1 MLNKTIQ
8 KVNYMSTITNQ
19 ELINR
24 RKAAITAAVG
34 NASLNFIAS
43 GQGALLQ
50 DVEGREYIDFGGGIG
65 AMNIG
70 HSHPK
75 VVAAIKEQA
84 ERFTHCCFM
93 INPYELAVTLAE
105 KLCRLTPGDFPK
117 KAVFLNSGSEAVE
130 NAVKVARYAT
140 KRQAIVVF
148 DNGYHGRT
156 YLTMTMTTKVR
167 PFKLGFG
174 PFAPEIYRVP
184 FDNTKA
190 LRDFFLTHINAE
202 AVAAVVA
209 EPVQGEGGFNA
220 PRADYFPELAKICH
234 DNGILLVMDEIQSG
248 MGRTGKMFASEHW
261 GVMPDM
267 MIVGKSLAAGMPIAA
282 VIGKAD
288 LMDSVHVGGLGG
300 TYAANPVACA
310 AALAVLDVFE
320 TEGILEKSVALG
332 EKLETRFKS
341 WQEKFSMVGGLRGL
355 GAMRGFELV
364 RGSDKSPASDEAV
377 KLAAYC
383 SQNGLVLLVT
393 GIYGNIVRCL
403 APLVITDDQLEKGLS
418 ILEAGLEKI
427 RE

>member
-1 MLNKTIQ
+1 MNKGLNQ
-8 KVNYMSTITNQ
+8 K
-19 ELINR
+19 LIER
-24 RKAAITAAVG
+24 RKQAITSAVG

-43 GQGALLQ
+43 GKGALLK
-50 DVEGREYIDFGGGIG
+50 DVEGREYIDFAGGIG

-84 ERFTHCCFM
+84 ENLTHCCFM
-93 INPYELAVTLAE
+93 VNPYEAAVALAE
-105 KLCRLTPGDFPK
+105 KLCRVTPGDFPK

-140 KRQAIVVF
+140 KRQGIVVF

-156 YLTMTMTTKVR
+156 LLTMTMTTKVR

-184 FDNTKA
+184 FGDTKA
-190 LRDFFLTHINAE
+190 LHDFFVTHINPE
-202 AVAAVVA
+202 AIAAVVA
-209 EPVQGEGGFNA
+209 EPVQGEGGFIA
-220 PRADYFPELAKICH
+220 PPDGYFPELAKICS

-261 GVMPDM
+261 GVEPDM
-267 MIVGKSLAAGMPIAA
+267 MVIGKSLAAGMPIAA
-282 VIGKAD
+282 VVGKAE
-288 LMDSVHVGGLGG
+288 LMDTVHVGGLGG
-300 TYAANPVACA
+300 TYGANPVACA

-320 TEGILEKSVALG
+320 KEGMLEKSVALG
-332 EKLETRFKS
+332 QKLEMRFKS
-341 WQEKFSMVGGLRGL
+341 WQKKFGMVGGLRGI

-364 RGSDKSPASDEAV
+364 KGSDKTPATAEAM

-383 SQNGLVLLVT
+383 GKNGLVLLVT

-403 APLVITDDQLEKGLS
+403 APFVITDDQLEKGLAT
-418 ILEAGLEKI
+418 IEAGLDEI
-427 RE
+427 HQ

>member
-1 MLNKTIQ
+1 MSEGLNQQLT
-8 KVNYMSTITNQ
+8 
-19 ELINR
+19 ER
-24 RKAAITAAVG
+24 RKQAITSAVG
-34 NASLNFIAS
+34 NASMNFIKSAA
-43 GQGALLQ
+43 GAKLI
-50 DVEGREYIDFGGGIG
+50 DVDGREYIDFGGGIG

-84 ERFTHCCFM
+84 EKFTHCCFM
-93 INPYELAVTLAE
+93 VNPYEPAVALAE
-105 KLCRLTPGDFPK
+105 KLCQLTPGDFPK

-156 YLTMTMTTKVR
+156 LLTMTMTTKVK

-184 FDNTKA
+184 FGDTKA
-190 LRDFFLTHINAE
+190 LHDFFLTHINAE
-202 AVAAVVA
+202 AVAAVIA

-220 PRADYFPELAKICH
+220 PPADYFPELAEICR

-248 MGRTGKMFASEHW
+248 MGRTGKMFSSEHW
-261 GVMPDM
+261 GMTPDM
-267 MIVGKSLAAGMPIAA
+267 MVVGKSLAAGMPIAA
-282 VIGKAD
+282 VVGKAE
-288 LMDSVHVGGLGG
+288 LMDAVHVGGLGG
-300 TYAANPVACA
+300 TYSANPVACA
-310 AALAVLDVFE
+310 AALAVLEVFE
-320 TEGILEKSVALG
+320 SEGMLEKSVVLG
-332 EKLETRFKS
+332 EKLKTRFKS

-364 RGSDKSPASDEAV
+364 KGSDKMPATDEAM

-383 SQNGLVLLVT
+383 NQNGLVLLVT

-403 APLVITDDQLEKGLS
+403 APFVITDEQLEKGFS

-427 RE
+427 HDQ

>member
-1 MLNKTIQ
+1 MNEGLNQQLT
-8 KVNYMSTITNQ
+8 
-19 ELINR
+19 ER
-24 RKAAITAAVG
+24 RKQAITSAVG
-34 NASLNFIAS
+34 NASMNFIKSAA
-43 GQGALLQ
+43 GAKLI
-50 DVEGREYIDFGGGIG
+50 DVDGREYIDFGGGIG

-84 ERFTHCCFM
+84 EQFTHCCFM
-93 INPYELAVTLAE
+93 VNPYEPAVTLAE
-105 KLCRLTPGDFPK
+105 KLCQLTPGDFPK

-156 YLTMTMTTKVR
+156 LLTMTMTTKVK
-167 PFKLGFG
+167 PFKFGFG

-184 FDNTKA
+184 FGNTKA
-190 LRDFFLTHINAE
+190 LHDFFLTHINAE

-220 PRADYFPELAKICH
+220 PPSDYFPELAKICS
-234 DNGILLVMDEIQSG
+234 DYGILLVMDEIQSG

-261 GVMPDM
+261 GVTPDVM
-267 MIVGKSLAAGMPIAA
+267 VVGKSLAAGMPIAA
-282 VIGKAD
+282 VVGKAD

-300 TYAANPVACA
+300 TYGANPVACA

-332 EKLETRFKS
+332 EKLEARFKA

-364 RGSDKSPASDEAV
+364 KGSDKSPAADEAM

-403 APLVITDDQLEKGLS
+403 APFVITDDQLERGLA
-418 ILEAGLEKI
+418 IMEAGLSEIHK
-427 RE
+427 

>member
-1 MLNKTIQ
+1 
-8 KVNYMSTITNQ
+8 MSAQTNQ
-19 ELINR
+19 ELIDR
-24 RKAAITAAVG
+24 RKAAITTAVG

-43 GQGALLQ
+43 GQGAVLR
-50 DVEGREYIDFGGGIG
+50 DVEGRDYIDFAGGIG

-84 ERFTHCCFM
+84 EKLTHCCFM
-93 INPYELAVTLAE
+93 VNPYEKAVALAE
-105 KLCRLTPGDFPK
+105 KLCKLTPGKFPK

-148 DNGYHGRT
+148 ENGYHGRT
-156 YLTMTMTTKVR
+156 YLTMTMTTKVK

-184 FDNTKA
+184 FGDPKA
-190 LRDFFLTHINAE
+190 LHDFFLTQINAE

-220 PRADYFPELAKICH
+220 PPSDYFPELAKICH

-248 MGRTGKMFASEHW
+248 MGRTGKMFASENW
-261 GVMPDM
+261 GIEPDM
-267 MIVGKSLAAGMPIAA
+267 MVIGKSLAAGMPIAA
-282 VIGKAD
+282 VVGKAELLD
-288 LMDSVHVGGLGG
+288 AVHVGGLGG
-300 TYAANPVACA
+300 TYGANPVACA

-320 TEGILEKSVALG
+320 KESLLEKSVALG
-332 EKLETRFKS
+332 KKLDAKFKS
-341 WQEKFSMVGGLRGL
+341 WQKRFPMVGGLRGL

-364 RGSDKSPASDEAV
+364 TGPAKTPAADGAM

-383 SQNGLVLLVT
+383 HENGLVLLVT

-403 APLVITDDQLEKGLS
+403 APFVITDEQLEKGFS

-427 RE
+427 HNQ

>member
-1 MLNKTIQ
+1 MNKGL
-8 KVNYMSTITNQ
+8 NQ
-19 ELINR
+19 ELIER
-24 RKAAITAAVG
+24 RKQAITSAVG

-43 GQGALLQ
+43 GKGALLK
-50 DVEGREYIDFGGGIG
+50 DVEGREYIDFAGGIG

-84 ERFTHCCFM
+84 ENLTHCCFM
-93 INPYELAVTLAE
+93 VNPYESAVALAE
-105 KLCRLTPGDFPK
+105 KLCSLTPGDFPK

-140 KRQAIVVF
+140 KRQGIVVF

-156 YLTMTMTTKVR
+156 LLTMTMTTKVM

-184 FDNTKA
+184 FGDTKA
-190 LRDFFLTHINAE
+190 LHDFFITHINPE
-202 AVAAVVA
+202 AIAAVVA
-209 EPVQGEGGFNA
+209 EPVQGEGGFIA
-220 PRADYFPELAKICH
+220 PPDDYFPELEKICS

-248 MGRTGKMFASEHW
+248 MGRTGKMFATENW
-261 GVMPDM
+261 DVTPDM
-267 MIVGKSLAAGMPIAA
+267 MVIGKSLAAGMPIAA
-282 VIGKAD
+282 VVGKAEV
-288 LMDSVHVGGLGG
+288 MDTVHVGGLGG
-300 TYAANPVACA
+300 TYGANPVACA

-320 TEGILEKSVALG
+320 KEGMLEKSVALG
-332 EKLETRFKS
+332 EKLDTRFKS
-341 WQEKFSMVGGLRGL
+341 WQKKFSMVGGLRGI

-364 RGSDKSPASDEAV
+364 KGPDKAPANAEAM

-383 SQNGLVLLVT
+383 GENGLVLLVT

-403 APLVITDDQLEKGLS
+403 APFVITDDQLEKGLA
-418 ILEAGLEKI
+418 IMEAGLEEI
-427 RE
+427 HR

>member
-1 MLNKTIQ
+1 MSEGLNQQLT
-8 KVNYMSTITNQ
+8 
-19 ELINR
+19 ER
-24 RKAAITAAVG
+24 RKQAITSAVG
-34 NASLNFIAS
+34 NASMNFIKSAA
-43 GQGALLQ
+43 GAKLI
-50 DVEGREYIDFGGGIG
+50 DVDGREYIDFGGGIG

-84 ERFTHCCFM
+84 EKFTHCCFM
-93 INPYELAVTLAE
+93 VNPYEPAVALAE
-105 KLCRLTPGDFPK
+105 KLCQLTPGDFPK

-156 YLTMTMTTKVR
+156 LLTMTMTTKVK

-184 FDNTKA
+184 FGNTKA
-190 LRDFFLTHINAE
+190 LHDFFLTHINAE
-202 AVAAVVA
+202 AVAAVIA

-220 PRADYFPELAKICH
+220 PPADYFPELAEICR
-234 DNGILLVMDEIQSG
+234 DKGILLVMDEIQSG

-261 GVMPDM
+261 GVTPDM
-267 MIVGKSLAAGMPIAA
+267 MVVGKSLAAGMPIAA
-282 VIGKAD
+282 VVGKAE
-288 LMDSVHVGGLGG
+288 LMDAVHVGGLGG
-300 TYAANPVACA
+300 TYGANPVACA
-310 AALAVLDVFE
+310 AALAVLEIFE
-320 TEGILEKSVALG
+320 SEGMLEKSVVLG

-364 RGSDKSPASDEAV
+364 KGSDKMPATDEAM

-383 SQNGLVLLVT
+383 NQNGLVLLVT

-403 APLVITDDQLEKGLS
+403 APFVITDEQLEKGFS
-418 ILEAGLEKI
+418 ILEAGLKKI
-427 RE
+427 HDQ

>member
-1 MLNKTIQ
+1 MNKGL
-8 KVNYMSTITNQ
+8 NQ
-19 ELINR
+19 ELIER
-24 RKAAITAAVG
+24 RKQAITSAVG

-43 GQGALLQ
+43 GKGALLK
-50 DVEGREYIDFGGGIG
+50 DVEGREYIDFAGGIG

-84 ERFTHCCFM
+84 ENLTHCCFM
-93 INPYELAVTLAE
+93 VNPYESAVALAE
-105 KLCRLTPGDFPK
+105 KLCSLTPGDFPK

-140 KRQAIVVF
+140 KRQGIVVF

-156 YLTMTMTTKVR
+156 LLTMTMTTKVM

-184 FDNTKA
+184 FGDTKA
-190 LRDFFLTHINAE
+190 LHDFFITHINPE
-202 AVAAVVA
+202 AIAAVVA
-209 EPVQGEGGFNA
+209 EPVQGEGGFIA
-220 PRADYFPELAKICH
+220 PPDDYFPELAKICS

-248 MGRTGKMFASEHW
+248 MGRTGKMFATENW
-261 GVMPDM
+261 DVTPDM
-267 MIVGKSLAAGMPIAA
+267 MVIGKSLAAGMPIAA
-282 VIGKAD
+282 VVGKAEV
-288 LMDSVHVGGLGG
+288 MDTVHVGGLGG
-300 TYAANPVACA
+300 TYGANPVACA

-320 TEGILEKSVALG
+320 KEGMLEKSVALG
-332 EKLETRFKS
+332 EKLDTRFKS
-341 WQEKFSMVGGLRGL
+341 WQKKFSMVGGLRGI

-364 RGSDKSPASDEAV
+364 KGPDKAPANAEAM

-383 SQNGLVLLVT
+383 GENGLVLLVT

-403 APLVITDDQLEKGLS
+403 APFVITDDQLEKGLA
-418 ILEAGLEKI
+418 IMEAGLEEI
-427 RE
+427 HR

>member
-1 MLNKTIQ
+1 MSEGLNQQLT
-8 KVNYMSTITNQ
+8 
-19 ELINR
+19 ER
-24 RKAAITAAVG
+24 RKQAITSAVG
-34 NASLNFIAS
+34 NASMNFIKSAA
-43 GQGALLQ
+43 GAKLI
-50 DVEGREYIDFGGGIG
+50 DVDGREYIDFGGGIG

-84 ERFTHCCFM
+84 EKFTHCCFM
-93 INPYELAVTLAE
+93 VNPYEPAVALAE
-105 KLCRLTPGDFPK
+105 RLCQLTPGNFPK

-140 KRQAIVVF
+140 KRQGIVVF

-156 YLTMTMTTKVR
+156 LLTMTMTTKVK
-167 PFKLGFG
+167 PFKFGFG

-184 FDNTKA
+184 FGNTKA
-190 LRDFFLTHINAE
+190 LHDFFLTHINAE

-220 PRADYFPELAKICH
+220 PPADYFPELAKICQ
-234 DNGILLVMDEIQSG
+234 DSGILLVMDEIQSG

-261 GVMPDM
+261 GVTPDM
-267 MIVGKSLAAGMPIAA
+267 MVVGKSLAAGMPIAA
-282 VIGKAD
+282 VVGKAEV
-288 LMDSVHVGGLGG
+288 MDSVHVGGLGG
-300 TYAANPVACA
+300 TYGANPVACA

-320 TEGILEKSVALG
+320 TEGMLEKSLALG
-332 EKLETRFKS
+332 KKIEMRFKA
-341 WQEKFSMVGGLRGL
+341 WQKKFSMVGGLRGL

-364 RGSDKSPASDEAV
+364 KGSDKSPAADEAM

-383 SQNGLVLLVT
+383 NQNGLVLLVT

-403 APLVITDDQLEKGLS
+403 APFVITDDQLEKGLTTM
-418 ILEAGLEKI
+418 EAGLYEI
-427 RE
+427 HQ

>member
-1 MLNKTIQ
+1 MGAL
-8 KVNYMSTITNQ
+8 TNQ
-19 ELINR
+19 ELLER
-24 RKAAITAAVG
+24 RKAAITSAVG
-34 NASLNFIAS
+34 NASLNFVDSAE
-43 GQGALLQ
+43 GALLR

-84 ERFTHCCFM
+84 EKFTHCCFM
-93 INPYELAVTLAE
+93 INPYETAVALAE
-105 KLCRLTPGDFPK
+105 KLCQLTPGDFPK

-130 NAVKVARYAT
+130 NAVKVARYVT
-140 KRQAIVVF
+140 KRQGIVVF

-156 YLTMTMTTKVR
+156 LLTMTMTTKVK

-184 FDNTKA
+184 FGDIQAVK
-190 LRDFFLTHINAE
+190 DFFLTQINAE

-220 PRADYFPELAKICH
+220 PPDNYFPELAKICH

-248 MGRTGKMFASEHW
+248 MGRTGKIFASEHW
-261 GVMPDM
+261 GVEPDM
-267 MIVGKSLAAGMPIAA
+267 MVIGKSLAAGMPIAA
-282 VIGKAD
+282 VVGKAE
-288 LMDSVHVGGLGG
+288 LMDTVHVGGLGG
-300 TYAANPVACA
+300 TYGGNPVACA

-320 TEGILEKSVALG
+320 TEGMLEKSVALG
-332 EKLETRFKS
+332 EKLEVRFKS
-341 WQEKFSMVGGLRGL
+341 WQKKFSMVGGLRGL

-364 RGSDKSPASDEAV
+364 KGSDKAPAADEAM

-383 SQNGLVLLVT
+383 NQNGLVLLVT
-393 GIYGNIVRCL
+393 GIYGNVVRCL
-403 APLVITDDQLEKGLS
+403 APFVITDDQLEKGFS

-427 RE
+427 HDQ

>member
-1 MLNKTIQ
+1 MENL
-8 KVNYMSTITNQ
+8 TNQ
-19 ELINR
+19 ELVDR
-24 RKAAITAAVG
+24 RKAAITTAVG
-34 NASLNFIAS
+34 NASLKFMAS
-43 GQGALLQ
+43 GQGAMLR
-50 DVEGREYIDFGGGIG
+50 DVEGRDYIDFAGGIG

-84 ERFTHCCFM
+84 EKFTHCCFM
-93 INPYELAVTLAE
+93 VNPYETAVVLAE
-105 KLCRLTPGDFPK
+105 KLCQLTPGDFPK
-117 KAVFLNSGSEAVE
+117 KAVFLSSGSEAVE

-156 YLTMTMTTKVR
+156 LLTMTMTTKVK

-184 FDNTKA
+184 FGNTKA
-190 LRDFFLTHINAE
+190 LHDFFLTHINAE

-220 PRADYFPELAKICH
+220 PPADYFPELEKICH

-248 MGRTGKMFASEHW
+248 MGRTGKMFACENW
-261 GVMPDM
+261 GVEPDM
-267 MIVGKSLAAGMPIAA
+267 VIIGKSLAAGMPIAA
-282 VIGKAD
+282 VVGKAA

-300 TYAANPVACA
+300 TYSANPVACA
-310 AALAVLDVFE
+310 AALAVLEVFE
-320 TEGILEKSVALG
+320 SEGMLEKSVALG
-332 EKLETRFKS
+332 KKLEARFKS

-364 RGSDKSPASDEAV
+364 TGSDKAPATDEAMS
-377 KLAAYC
+377 LAAHC
-383 SQNGLVLLVT
+383 HQNGLVLLVT

-403 APLVITDDQLEKGLS
+403 APFIITDEQLEKGFS

-427 RE
+427 HAQ

>member
-1 MLNKTIQ
+1 MNKGL
-8 KVNYMSTITNQ
+8 NQ
-19 ELINR
+19 ELIER
-24 RKAAITAAVG
+24 RKQAITSAVG

-43 GQGALLQ
+43 GKGALLK
-50 DVEGREYIDFGGGIG
+50 DVEGREYIDFAGGIG

-84 ERFTHCCFM
+84 ENLTHCCFM
-93 INPYELAVTLAE
+93 VNPYESAVALAE
-105 KLCRLTPGDFPK
+105 KLCSLTPGDFPK

-140 KRQAIVVF
+140 KRQGIVVF

-156 YLTMTMTTKVR
+156 LLTMTMTTKVM

-184 FDNTKA
+184 FGDTKA
-190 LRDFFLTHINAE
+190 LHDFFITHINPE
-202 AVAAVVA
+202 AIAAVVA
-209 EPVQGEGGFNA
+209 EPVQGEGGFIA
-220 PRADYFPELAKICH
+220 PPDDYFPELEKICS

-248 MGRTGKMFASEHW
+248 MGRTGKMFATENW
-261 GVMPDM
+261 NVTPDM
-267 MIVGKSLAAGMPIAA
+267 MVIGKSLAAGMPIAA
-282 VIGKAD
+282 VVGKAEV
-288 LMDSVHVGGLGG
+288 MDTVHVGGLGG
-300 TYAANPVACA
+300 TYGANPVACA

-320 TEGILEKSVALG
+320 KEGMLEKSVALG
-332 EKLETRFKS
+332 EKLDTRFKS
-341 WQEKFSMVGGLRGL
+341 WQKKFSMVGGLRGI

-364 RGSDKSPASDEAV
+364 KGPDKAPANAEAM

-383 SQNGLVLLVT
+383 GENGLVLLVT

-403 APLVITDDQLEKGLS
+403 APFVITDDQLEKGLA
-418 ILEAGLEKI
+418 IMEAGLEEI
-427 RE
+427 HR